1 MLEKLVTWL
10 DFEERRSAGESGAI
24 LREKR
29 RTSIAGEEEELLGK
43 EIERTMSG
51 RRWREERFS
60 WMMFL
65 PAESSGTCTF
75 LTALFCVSFCTG
87 NLQRETTVETRFLLF
102 FFLHFFFFFFYPPLF
117 ARRSEEDLWMN
128 EPRTSRDLTFLFSI
142 WNWLLFRMT
151 KWTEFLL
158 WIIV

>member
-1 MLEKLVTWL
+1 
-10 DFEERRSAGESGAI
+10 
-24 LREKR
+24 
-29 RTSIAGEEEELLGK
+29 
-43 EIERTMSG
+43 MSG

-102 FFLHFFFFFFYPPLF
+102 FFLHFFSFFFFLPPLVRKKIG
-117 ARRSEEDLWMN
+117 RRSLDERATNVARFNFLIFDLK
-128 EPRTSRDLTFLFSI
+128 L
-142 WNWLLFRMT
+142 
-151 KWTEFLL
+151 
-158 WIIV
+158 IIVPNDEMNGILIVDNCLG